1 MAYWWV
7 SQNRTYEHE
16 RAGEFLWAPNADERG
31 QTPHHWATMRQVQP
45 GDLIF
50 SYVDQKI
57 SAISVAKSTAIP
69 SLRPKEFPDEKLWK
83 QEGVKVDVE
92 YRDLKPA
99 LEIPRIVSQLEA
111 LLPSKYSP
119 LTRKGSKKGTGVQG
133 YLFAIPP
140 AAGRLLL
147 SLIDVEQQKAGT
159 STVDGEIEIGIRASN
174 LDKTT
179 KKALVDCRVGQG
191 VFRENLIK
199 FWKGR
204 CAITGLG
211 LTTILRASHIKPW
224 RDSNNSERLD
234 HFNGLLLSPSYDAA
248 FDAGLIS
255 FGNDGK
261 IISSEKL
268 SEEDAKILGLRSDAR
283 LPRVDPKHLPY
294 LAHHRFSVFQK

>member
-7 SQNRTYEHE
+7 SQNQTYKHE
-16 RAGEFLWAPNADERG
+16 RAGEFLWAPNADSAG
-31 QTPHHWATMRQVQP
+31 QTPHHWATMKQVQP
-45 GDLIF
+45 GDVIF

-57 SAISVAKSTAIP
+57 PAISVAKSAAIP
-69 SLRPKEFPDEKLWK
+69 SSRPKEFLGQELWK
-83 QEGVKVDVE
+83 QEGVRVDVE
-92 YRDLKPA
+92 FRDLKPA
-99 LEIPRIVSQLEA
+99 LEVPQIVSQLQPF
-111 LLPSKYSP
+111 LSTKYSP
-119 LTRKGSKKGTGVQG
+119 LTKNGTGVQG

-147 SLIDVEQQKAGT
+147 SFIDAEQQKTGT
-159 STVDGEIEIGIRASN
+159 TTVDAEIENGIRASN

-191 VFRENLIK
+191 IFRENVIK
-199 FWKGR
+199 FWKAR
-204 CAITGLG
+204 CAITGLS
-211 LTTILRASHIKPW
+211 LTAILRASHIKPW

-255 FGNDGK
+255 FGDDGK
-261 IISSEKL
+261 IISSKKL
-268 SEEDAKILGLRSDAR
+268 ATEEAKILGLNSDAR